1 MSEEIKKVTEEELT
15 DIKEKTGK
23 LQQYLVDLG
32 ALDIRKEELKQAYG
46 KDLVILEDLKKVLE
60 EKYGQVNIN
69 LADGSYTEERRKKKS
84 NGFCYKK
91 DQYWR

>member
-1 MSEEIKKVTEEELT
+1 MSEEIKKITEEELT

-60 EKYGQVNIN
+60 EKYGQVNIS
-69 LADGSYTEERRKKKS
+69 LADGSYTEVEKKEEK
-84 NGFCYKK
+84 
-91 DQYWR
+91 

>member
-69 LADGSYTEERRKKKS
+69 LSDGSYTEVEKKEEE
-84 NGFCYKK
+84 
-91 DQYWR
+91 

>member
-23 LQQYLVDLG
+23 LQKYLVDLG

-69 LADGSYTEERRKKKS
+69 LSDGSYTEVEKKEEE
-84 NGFCYKK
+84 
-91 DQYWR
+91 

>member
-60 EKYGQVNIN
+60 EKYGQVNK
-69 LADGSYTEERRKKKS
+69 R
-84 NGFCYKK
+84 
-91 DQYWR
+91 

>member
-1 MSEEIKKVTEEELT
+1 MSEEIKKVREEELT

-69 LADGSYTEERRKKKS
+69 LSDGSYTEVEKKEEE
-84 NGFCYKK
+84 
-91 DQYWR
+91 

>member
-69 LADGSYTEERRKKKS
+69 LSDGSYTEVEKKEE
-84 NGFCYKK
+84 
-91 DQYWR
+91 

>member
-69 LADGSYTEERRKKKS
+69 LADGSYTEVEKKEEE
-84 NGFCYKK
+84 
-91 DQYWR
+91 